1 MFLLVDIVQDVASK
15 GLCLVY
21 DISKSEEL
29 LAALVEQLTSG
40 RRQAVQVTSDTKLFE
55 EGQLGTDPTG

>member
-1 MFLLVDIVQDVASK
+1 MASK

-29 LAALVEQLTSG
+29 LSSLVEQLTTG
-40 RRQAVQVTSDTKLFE
+40 RRTVTKVDSDTKLFE
-55 EGQLGTDPTG
+55 EGQLGSAPTG

>member
-1 MFLLVDIVQDVASK
+1 MQDVASK

-29 LAALVEQLTSG
+29 LAALVEQLTTG
-40 RRQAVQVTSDTKLFE
+40 RRQAVQVTEDTKLFE

>member
-1 MFLLVDIVQDVASK
+1 MQDVASK

-29 LAALVEQLTSG
+29 LAALVDQLTTG
-40 RRQAVQVTSDTKLFE
+40 RRQAVQVTGETKLFE
-55 EGQLGTDPTG
+55 DGQLGSDPSG